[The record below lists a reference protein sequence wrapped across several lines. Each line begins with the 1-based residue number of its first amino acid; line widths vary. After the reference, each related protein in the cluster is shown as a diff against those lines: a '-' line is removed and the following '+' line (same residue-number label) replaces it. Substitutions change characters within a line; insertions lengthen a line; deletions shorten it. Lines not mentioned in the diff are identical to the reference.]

1 MAIATLKREELTVN
15 GIKIV
20 QLTAGKGEPLVFFHG
35 AGTFHGFD
43 FALPW
48 AEKYKLLIPYHPGF
62 GESDDD
68 QKISDMHDYVIHYLE
83 WMDQLELGRVNLV
96 GLSLGG
102 WMAAAFASEH
112 AHRLRRLVLVAPAG
126 LRVSEHPTK
135 DLFRVP
141 GEQIPAMLVH
151 NFEVIRPHLP
161 TGPDVDFIVAR
172 YRETSSLARIAWDRP
187 YDPKLPRRLHRINVP
202 TLIVWGE
209 QDQIIPVE
217 QADAWAKLIP
227 GAKVKV
233 FQEAGHLVL
242 DEKPEAVKE
251 VAAFLA

>member
-1 MAIATLKREELTVN
+1 MATATLKREEFTVN
-15 GIKIV
+15 GVKIV

-48 AEKYKLLIPYHPGF
+48 AEQYRVVIPFHPGF

-68 QKISDMHDYVIHYLE
+68 PKITEMHDYVIHYLE
-83 WMDQLELGRVNLV
+83 WMDQLGLGKVNLV
-96 GLSLGG
+96 GFSLGG

-112 AHRLRRLVLVAPAG
+112 AHRLKRLVLIAPAG
-126 LRVSEHPTK
+126 LRVPEHPIK

-161 TGPDVDFIVAR
+161 TGPDVDFLVAR

-187 YDPKLPRRLHRINVP
+187 YDLKLPRRLHRIKVP

-209 QDQIIPVE
+209 QDQVIPVE
-217 QADAWAKLIP
+217 QSDAWAKLIP

-242 DEKPEAVKE
+242 DEKPEALKE
-251 VAAFLA
+251 VAAFLV